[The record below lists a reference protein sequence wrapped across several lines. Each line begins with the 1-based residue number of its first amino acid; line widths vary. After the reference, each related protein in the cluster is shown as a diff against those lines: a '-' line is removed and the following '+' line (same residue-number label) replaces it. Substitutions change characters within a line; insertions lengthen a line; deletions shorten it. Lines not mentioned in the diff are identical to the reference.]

1 MTVKVFISFV
11 MSSSVSS
18 SMVPNQKGLFYPCF
32 DLPYNELVH
41 TFHLA
46 RDSVSIPERSDS
58 LFQTFKSSSSSSSRK
73 SSMFKALGKS
83 TDRAALASYI
93 RLFEPMVI
101 RALKHYTLTSDVE
114 QQSQV
119 LQLLVQLVQL
129 RVNYC
134 LLDSDQIFIGYVI
147 KQLELIEDGQILN
160 ANLLIPNI
168 FRLKARRLCFHS

>member
-1 MTVKVFISFV
+1 MLFPA
-11 MSSSVSS
+11 SSG
-18 SMVPNQKGLFYPCF
+18 MVPNQKGLFYPCF

-46 RDSVSIPERSDS
+46 RDSVSVPERNDT
-58 LFQTFKSSSSSSSRK
+58 LFQNYKTSSRK

-147 KQLELIEDGQILN
+147 KQLELIEEGQILK

-168 FRLKARRLCFHS
+168 FR